1 MPSHEMFA
9 ACGPEPWLRSAG
21 LSWRGGKHQM
31 RCFQSRAFV
40 AAPSVQLPPSL
51 RPTLRMVPRTTAE
64 RGGDARVSRLVPWVF
79 RNEVSNFEE
88 LRTLGP
94 ALLVNVENADGHE
107 VGVAVA
113 NLQTGGTSSINVLG
127 RMLADNMN
135 QTIDP
140 PFFTLR
146 IKRALQHRERV
157 FQEPFYRLLN
167 GEGDQVPGVVCDR
180 YGDVL
185 CVQFMAAAM
194 QLLFEDQVCDALAEV
209 LSPRTIIVRCDPLAD
224 RRLELA
230 PMALPRVVRG
240 TYEGPT
246 VFLDSGFTFHSDL
259 LAEHWSSGRYFAER
273 DARTLAVKL
282 AHELSS
288 NGTAPQL
295 RSLRV
300 LGLGTDSVGLACAAL
315 GASSTFGEGLGL
327 SLTGL
332 EALANA
338 NGVDRFDTFPLEE
351 PSVDSLGDR
360 RAKFDLV
367 SLEPPA
373 LAPSY
378 GQVEEGMKRY
388 SAWISFAAAAVRP
401 RGFLM
406 ITCRSR
412 TISAVRFMR
421 CVNLGLWSARRRAS
435 LVRRSSTGPVDF
447 PVHMALPDTKEM
459 QMCVLRLQ

>member
-1 MPSHEMFA
+1 
-9 ACGPEPWLRSAG
+9 
-21 LSWRGGKHQM
+21 M

-288 NGTAPQL
+288 NGSRECDGSQASQ
-295 RSLRV
+295 SV
-300 LGLGTDSVGLACAAL
+300 LVATS
-315 GASSTFGEGLGL
+315 
-327 SLTGL
+327 
-332 EALANA
+332 
-338 NGVDRFDTFPLEE
+338 
-351 PSVDSLGDR
+351 
-360 RAKFDLV
+360 
-367 SLEPPA
+367 
-373 LAPSY
+373 
-378 GQVEEGMKRY
+378 
-388 SAWISFAAAAVRP
+388 
-401 RGFLM
+401 
-406 ITCRSR
+406 
-412 TISAVRFMR
+412 
-421 CVNLGLWSARRRAS
+421 RRRSGMGGFGTQPCCLTKMDVVYDHCKALHLNFGRFGYS
-435 LVRRSSTGPVDF
+435 VSVPTVS
-447 PVHMALPDTKEM
+447 ALP
-459 QMCVLRLQ
+459 VRLLVPPPHLARVSVSA